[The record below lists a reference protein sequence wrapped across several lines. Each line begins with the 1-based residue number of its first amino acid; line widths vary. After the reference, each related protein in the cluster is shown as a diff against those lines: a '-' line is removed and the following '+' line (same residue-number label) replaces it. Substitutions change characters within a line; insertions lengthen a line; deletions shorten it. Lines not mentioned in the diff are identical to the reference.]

1 MAKELTIG
9 LCTCGSR
16 LKLAVAGHGAAR
28 QAQKKIFNQER
39 ALFGLVRRELKKA
52 GGDLRSVRTVC
63 AARGP
68 GRFTGIRIALTLAGA
83 LKALAG
89 VKTCTATVFEI
100 LALQAFEL
108 DCRAKEL
115 GRAAVILHAFKD
127 EYFCQF
133 FRTGAGLKLPR
144 AEGEPVWL
152 KAPDAAAL
160 LAARKEPYLAI
171 GDFEENPGVYDLPPS
186 GVPRSATSISRVLPA
201 YIIKAALAYGRT
213 TLTPLYLKPAK
224 YELLGK

>member
-1 MAKELTIG
+1 MAKELTLG
-9 LCTCGSR
+9 LCTCASR
-16 LKLAVAGHGAAR
+16 LKLAVTGGGAALA
-28 QAQKKIFNQER
+28 AQKKIFNQER

-83 LKALAG
+83 LRALAG
-89 VKTCTATVFEI
+89 VKTFTATVFEI

-108 DCRAKEL
+108 DRRAREL
-115 GRAAVILHAFKD
+115 GRVAVVLHAFKD

-133 FRTGAGLKLPR
+133 FRTGAKQRLPR

-152 KAPDAAAL
+152 KAAEAAAL
-160 LAARKEPYLAI
+160 LAAQRAPYLAI
-171 GDFEENPGVYDLPPS
+171 GDSEEHPGVYGLPPAS
-186 GVPRSATSISRVLPA
+186 APRCAKNISRVMPA
-201 YIIKAALAYGRT
+201 YIIKAALACGRT
-213 TLTPLYLKPAK
+213 SLTPLYLKPAK
-224 YELLGK
+224 YELLNK